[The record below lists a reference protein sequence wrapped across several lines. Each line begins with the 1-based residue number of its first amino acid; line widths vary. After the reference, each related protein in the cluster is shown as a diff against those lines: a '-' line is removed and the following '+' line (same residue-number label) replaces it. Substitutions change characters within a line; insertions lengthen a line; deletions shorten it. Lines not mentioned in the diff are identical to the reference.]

1 MPWHMGDSAEQTANS
16 SRALRWPHQLTEG
29 HSRHRMN
36 VTYPM
41 TLGTK
46 IQYKKKLAFQC

>member
-1 MPWHMGDSAEQTANS
+1 M
-16 SRALRWPHQLTEG
+16 RWPHQLTEG
-29 HSRHRMN
+29 HSRHQMN

-46 IQYKKKLAFQC
+46 IQYPKKISFSMLKQTITKVSAHFVS